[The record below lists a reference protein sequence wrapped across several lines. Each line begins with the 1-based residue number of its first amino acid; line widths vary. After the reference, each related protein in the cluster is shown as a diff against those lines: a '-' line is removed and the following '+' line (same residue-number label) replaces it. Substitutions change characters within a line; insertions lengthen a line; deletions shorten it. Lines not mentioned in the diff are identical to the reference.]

1 MLIDSALFTKFI
13 KINISTNINYFK
25 SKTGLLIELVYDIL
39 NPEGSFM
46 TAQNTTKEAP
56 MLTVKNL
63 TVAYDDAPVFTDL
76 AVSFNEG
83 KITGIIGP
91 NGAGKSTMIKAM
103 LDLIKKRTGS
113 IDFNGKSM
121 KSVKKKVAYVEQR
134 KDLDLTFPIDVFD
147 VVMTG
152 TYGQLGLFRN
162 PGKKEKAASKDA
174 LEQVSLTEFSKRQI
188 SNLSGG
194 QLQRVFVARAI
205 VQKADIIILDE
216 PFVGI
221 DMQSETAIMKILKQ
235 WRDQGKTIIVVH
247 HDLNKVTKYFDDLVI
262 LNHGIVDFG
271 PTEKVYNPK
280 NMEKAFSADLTQ
292 VLFDESEGE

>member
-1 MLIDSALFTKFI
+1 
-13 KINISTNINYFK
+13 
-25 SKTGLLIELVYDIL
+25 
-39 NPEGSFM
+39 
-46 TAQNTTKEAP
+46 

-76 AVSFNEG
+76 NVSFEAG

-103 LDLIKKRTGS
+103 LSLIKSRTGS
-113 IDFNGKSM
+113 ADFNGKTL
-121 KSVKKKVAYVEQR
+121 KSVQKRIAYVEQR

-152 TYGQLGLFRN
+152 TYGKLGLFKN
-162 PGKKEKAASKDA
+162 PGKAEKQASREA

-205 VQKADIIILDE
+205 VQEADIIILDE

-221 DMQSETAIMKILKQ
+221 DMQSETAIMNILKQ
-235 WRDQGKTIIVVH
+235 WRDAGKTIIVVH

-262 LNHGIVDFG
+262 LNHGIVDYG
-271 PTEKVYNPK
+271 PTEQVYNPK
-280 NMEKAFSADLTQ
+280 NMEKAFSADLSS
-292 VLFDESEGE
+292 VLFDEREDK

>member
-1 MLIDSALFTKFI
+1 
-13 KINISTNINYFK
+13 
-25 SKTGLLIELVYDIL
+25 
-39 NPEGSFM
+39 
-46 TAQNTTKEAP
+46 

-205 VQKADIIILDE
+205 VQEADIIILDE

-292 VLFDESEGE
+292 VLFNESEGE